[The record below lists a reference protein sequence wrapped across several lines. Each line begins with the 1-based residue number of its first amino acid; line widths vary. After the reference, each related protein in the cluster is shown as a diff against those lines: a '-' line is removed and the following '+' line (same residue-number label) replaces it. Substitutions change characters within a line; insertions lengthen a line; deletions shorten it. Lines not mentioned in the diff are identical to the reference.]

1 MSQNKSTEKRGR
13 PPVKENRQMVS
24 MRLPQDIIRW
34 MRTQRM
40 SQSQLV
46 ENAMRVV
53 YDINDED

>member
-1 MSQNKSTEKRGR
+1 
-13 PPVKENRQMVS
+13 MVS